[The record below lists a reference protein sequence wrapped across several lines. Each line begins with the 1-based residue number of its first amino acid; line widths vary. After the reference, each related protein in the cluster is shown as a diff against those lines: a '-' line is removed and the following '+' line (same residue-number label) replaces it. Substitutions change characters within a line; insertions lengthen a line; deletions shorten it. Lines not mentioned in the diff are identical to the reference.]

1 MLDSIFEVIF
11 LVGLLVYQVGVY
23 GPSVRRYRRS
33 TIADNRMRPQ
43 DFLLDMAAFAGWQL
57 IPLVYVLT
65 PWLDAAHYSLPAW
78 AGWVGTGM
86 FVTALWLLWKAYADL
101 GRNWSPTMQ
110 IQDEHNLVT
119 HGIYTYI
126 RHPIYAALWLWG
138 CAQPLLLWNWIA
150 GFALLVVFPPL
161 YFIRIPREEKMM
173 LETFGEEYSLYTERT
188 GRIFP
193 RLRK

>member
-1 MLDSIFEVIF
+1 
-11 LVGLLVYQVGVY
+11 
-23 GPSVRRYRRS
+23 
-33 TIADNRMRPQ
+33 
-43 DFLLDMAAFAGWQL
+43 
-57 IPLVYVLT
+57 
-65 PWLDAAHYSLPAW
+65 
-78 AGWVGTGM
+78 M